1 MTTVSTPGSAENAV
15 DNILNRPEIQ
25 QVLSSDIAINT
36 LLTKLKQSILTCEEF
51 SKYIKKKVL
60 IEQEHAEE
68 MSKAYKNFFSSTSN
82 SLTKSIAELLQFD
95 GKLSSVKTS
104 YVIALQ
110 KMHDELNALLLTMS
124 KARKQVKDHSRRLE
138 KEVMEA
144 IHQAEKA
151 KSKYDSLCQDWSKLR
166 MSDPTKTKL
175 TLRGSKTTR
184 EQEEELQRKIDAA
197 DLEYKQRVDHAT
209 SLRNSFISRER
220 PKIVVELKDM
230 ILEMDIAIS
239 IQLQKYAIWTENL
252 MLNSGISVCPVN
264 NTSSNTKSM
273 KSVASSMSSEYDLY
287 NYLKK
292 YTTNDKN
299 RNALV
304 NKNLIPVEYK
314 KNSNV
319 GGSSSS
325 KISKPV
331 NGTFVMNSNGK
342 QVPSSTA
349 TSNSSPNTFTN
360 HGTNNSISSTTSTKP
375 ANTNPYGSSITPK
388 TSNNYNSNRVDAVQN
403 GVGITTNT
411 NYPSK
416 QLSPNKQ
423 HMLNNNN
430 MAGVNA
436 LVGGVGASA
445 AAAAAGSGRSFGYNA
460 TRAINGNQNTQG
472 GSAGYGMAP
481 VNEDAQ
487 AATYSTLDPSKSP
500 ISSVVSNFTND
511 NQNNLHPNDRPL
523 SHVETNVTLPPGL
536 NKNFKTFGVPLGT
549 LLEFEQDLVPAVVRQ
564 CIYVIDK
571 YGLDIEGIYRKSPSV
586 VDVNKLKE
594 EIDTDPAN
602 ISMILPPKNY
612 TEQNIHL
619 VASLLKTFFSSLP
632 EPFFPQEL
640 SPDLKTCLSIED
652 PTTRKNYMH
661 GIVYKLPDGQ
671 YWTLRSLIFH
681 LKRVVQHE
689 QDNRMS
695 LKNLSIVWGP
705 TLISTPPTSEPYEQ
719 DSERDGRTDE
729 ITFQISAMETL
740 FDVAD
745 QAFEPE

>member
-1 MTTVSTPGSAENAV
+1 MTSATTPDSAENAV

-68 MSKAYKNFFSSTSN
+68 MSRAYKNFFSSTSN

-95 GKLSSVKTS
+95 GKLASVKTS

-220 PKIVVELKDM
+220 PKIVIELKDM

-299 RNALV
+299 RNSLI

-319 GGSSSS
+319 SGSSSS

-342 QVPSSTA
+342 QVPSSVA
-349 TSNSSPNTFTN
+349 TSTNSPSSFTN
-360 HGTNNSISSTTSTKP
+360 HATSNSISSTTTAAKP
-375 ANTNPYGSSITPK
+375 VNTNPYGSSITPNN
-388 TSNNYNSNRVDAVQN
+388 SNTYNANRVDTVQN
-403 GVGITTNT
+403 GVGNT
-411 NYPSK
+411 NYQAK

-423 HMLNNNN
+423 QMFNSGTSSNNNN
-430 MAGVNA
+430 PMTGVKA
-436 LVGGVGASA
+436 LSA
-445 AAAAAGSGRSFGYNA
+445 ATAAGAATSFGYNKA
-460 TRAINGNQNTQG
+460 RSVNGNQNMQA

-481 VNEDAQ
+481 VSEDAQ
-487 AATYSTLDPSKSP
+487 TASYSTLDPSKSP

-511 NQNNLHPNDRPL
+511 NQYNLHPNDRPL

-571 YGLDIEGIYRKSPSV
+571 YGLDIEGIYRKSPSIV
-586 VDVNKLKE
+586 EVNKLKE

-632 EPFFPQEL
+632 EPFFPQDL

-689 QDNRMS
+689 QDNRMT
-695 LKNLSIVWGP
+695 LKNLCIIWGP
-705 TLISTPPTSEPYEQ
+705 TLISAPPAAEPYEQ
-719 DSERDGRTDE
+719 NAERDGRGDE
-729 ITFQISAMETL
+729 ISFQISAMETL